1 MNKTLGFSQ
10 DLPSWAVAL
19 SAVVALLGLGLLLV
33 ELRRSRSEGR
43 ALIALT
49 GALSA
54 ALALGAVLRPVIVLA
69 RGTKVGAKVVVL
81 VDRSRSMLLP
91 GAGGP
96 RDEVARKALGA
107 LAQGARDAR
116 LTVLGFGDKVAP
128 FRGDDPEK
136 PASRRSDLGAA
147 LREVVARSEEMPQAL
162 VVVSDGRLDAPTAEG
177 VAGEMKGLWGGQ
189 SVPVHTVSVADREP
203 RDASVRA
210 VKTAGAAV
218 AHQPMSLT
226 IEVGCLGLSCDA
238 VPVAVR
244 ELLDGAPP
252 ALLASGVARIRDG
265 RATLDLQAT
274 IDRAGPRLIEVAID
288 APQGDEI
295 PENNRRIFA
304 FDVARERVRL
314 LHVAGRPTYDVRAL
328 RSWLKS
334 NASVDVVAFFI
345 LRTERSD
352 VHVAS
357 DSELALIRFPVDE
370 LFTEQ
375 LPSFDAVVLQDFN
388 AEPYRLLRYIP
399 NLARYVEGGGG
410 FVMVG
415 GPDAFLGGNYQG
427 TDLERVLPVSL
438 TGAAQGEATFDLGT
452 VVPRPTVAGRAAP
465 MLGPLRSLFGDELP
479 PMPGVNLV
487 GDAKPG
493 ALVLWEHPSRKTR
506 SGKPMPLF
514 ALGEVGDGRSVAIAL
529 DGVHRLGF
537 SEFAE
542 RVAGRGH
549 GALWDGLLG
558 WLMRDPRFEPAQV
571 ELPSGCIA
579 GEPASLRVTPLP
591 GTEGAVT
598 VDVHLASD
606 RKGATLGSVE
616 LPQVTGPVDVPIGT
630 LGPGG
635 YMARVKVGGG
645 SSTRRAFA
653 CEVGGDEWADPRPDE
668 ARLRAIAS
676 ATGGRF
682 VRAADAGSL
691 RFPPALEI
699 SAERSV
705 TPLLAPWL
713 WTLAAALALGAH
725 WLARRR
731 GGLA

>member
-1 MNKTLGFSQ
+1 MTRTFGLSQ
-10 DLPSWAVAL
+10 DLPPWAVAL
-19 SAVVALLGLGLLLV
+19 AALLSLLGLALLLV
-33 ELRRSRSEGR
+33 ELRRSAAEGKV
-43 ALIALT
+43 AIALT
-49 GALSA
+49 GVLASV
-54 ALALGAVLRPVIVLA
+54 LALGAVLRPVSILA
-69 RGTKVGAKVVVL
+69 RGTRIGARVLVL

-91 GAGGP
+91 GTDGT
-96 RDEVARKALGA
+96 RDEAARRAVDVLQREAK
-107 LAQGARDAR
+107 DAR
-116 LTVLGFGDKVAP
+116 LTVLGFGERVEP
-128 FRGDDPEK
+128 WRTDDAGK
-136 PASRRSDLGAA
+136 PAALRSDLLGA
-147 LREVVARSEEMPQAL
+147 LRKVMSQAEELPQAL
-162 VVVSDGRLDAPTAEG
+162 VVVSDGRLELPEGPG
-177 VAGEMKGLWGGQ
+177 VAGALRGVFPGK
-189 SVPVHTVSVADREP
+189 PAPIHTISVADRSP
-203 RDASVRA
+203 RDASVRS

-218 AHQPMSLT
+218 AHQPVSVSV
-226 IEVGCLGLSCDA
+226 EVGCSGGLPCDA
-238 VPVAVR
+238 LPVAVR

-252 ALLASGVARIRDG
+252 ALLASGIARMVDG
-265 RATLDLQAT
+265 KATLDLQVT
-274 IDRAGPRLIEVAID
+274 LDRAGPRLVEIAID
-288 APQGDEI
+288 APEGDAI
-295 PENNRRIFA
+295 PENNRRILA

-328 RSWLKS
+328 RTWLKS
-334 NASVDVVAFFI
+334 NASVDVIAFFI

-352 VHVAS
+352 VQAT

-415 GPDAFLGGNYQG
+415 GPDAFLGGRYQG
-427 TDLERVLPVSL
+427 TDLERVLPVDLKNATSSD
-438 TGAAQGEATFDLGT
+438 ATFDLSAA
-452 VVPRPTVAGRAAP
+452 VPRPTEAGRAAP
-465 MLGPLRSLFGDELP
+465 MLGPLRALFGDELP
-479 PMPGVNLV
+479 SMPGVNLV
-487 GDAKPG
+487 GDARPG

-506 SGKPMPLF
+506 SGRPMPLL
-514 ALGEVGDGRSVAIAL
+514 ALGEYGDGRSVAIAL

-579 GEPASLRVTPLP
+579 GEPTTLRVSPLP
-591 GTEGAVT
+591 GTSGPLEVE
-598 VDVHLASD
+598 VVPASE
-606 RKGATLGSVE
+606 RKVASAARFE
-616 LPQVTGPVDVPIGT
+616 LPSAGAPVDVPIGA

-645 SSTRRAFA
+645 SGTRRAFA

-668 ARLRAIAS
+668 DRLAALAA
-676 ATGGRF
+676 ATGGRS
-682 VRAADAGSL
+682 VRAKDAASL
-691 RFPPALEI
+691 RFPPALEVN
-699 SAERSV
+699 AERTV
-705 TPLLAPWL
+705 TPLLPPWL
-713 WTLAAALALGAH
+713 WTLAAALTLGLH

-731 GGLA
+731 GGMA